1 MYTPSIDEFP
11 EFSLERLLSTCFA
24 NPKNLEQKICIL
36 IDLPDL
42 TLMHGHKFLESD
54 GFSVQKYAHNVF
66 LNELKDGVSNNLSFT
81 GNSFFAFKTTG
92 GSNLDPEDEATN
104 FNGDILSLEK
114 DIYPNFDIILAIT
127 DYFIDRPFNRFCKNS
142 WFQGCNIA
150 WCK

>member
-1 MYTPSIDEFP
+1 
-11 EFSLERLLSTCFA
+11 
-24 NPKNLEQKICIL
+24 
-36 IDLPDL
+36 
-42 TLMHGHKFLESD
+42 MHGHKFLESD

-81 GNSFFAFKTTG
+81 GNSFAFKTTG

-127 DYFIDRPFNRFCKNS
+127 DYSLTAPLTASAKIHGFR
-142 WFQGCNIA
+142 GNIA

>member
-42 TLMHGHKFLESD
+42 LYAWSQVLELMVFL
-54 GFSVQKYAHNVF
+54 FKNTQCF

-81 GNSFFAFKTTG
+81 GNSFLLSRRQ
-92 GSNLDPEDEATN
+92 GSNLDQKTKQQTLWA
-104 FNGDILSLEK
+104 F
-114 DIYPNFDIILAIT
+114 YP
-127 DYFIDRPFNRFCKNS
+127 
-142 WFQGCNIA
+142 
-150 WCK
+150 